1 MKVQGKGALI
11 IVNSGIL
18 IHKSCLLKDFTGT
31 NAIFPEMALIMT
43 VKFFH

>member
-1 MKVQGKGALI
+1 MKVQGRGALI

-18 IHKSCLLKDFTGT
+18 IHKSCFLIDYTGT
-31 NAIFPEMALIMT
+31 NAIFAEIALIMT